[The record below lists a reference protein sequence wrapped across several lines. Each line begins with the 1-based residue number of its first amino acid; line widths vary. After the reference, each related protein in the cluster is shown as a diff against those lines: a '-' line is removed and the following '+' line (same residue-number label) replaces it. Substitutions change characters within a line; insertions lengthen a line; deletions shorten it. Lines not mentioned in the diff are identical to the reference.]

1 MSKNA
6 FKNANPVFKS
16 FKKKEK
22 KSGKMNKNHSFFFT
36 LIRLKGAKHEKHTV
50 IMDESLEGV
59 APLMKIRN
67 CTLAHN
73 AVATGTTDRT
83 AWKLWVWIP
92 LDAFL

>member
-1 MSKNA
+1 MK
-6 FKNANPVFKS
+6 
-16 FKKKEK
+16 
-22 KSGKMNKNHSFFFT
+22 
-36 LIRLKGAKHEKHTV
+36 KHTV
-50 IMDESLEGV
+50 IMDESLKGV

-92 LDAFL
+92 LDANL